1 MVTITKS
8 ETNYNI
14 PMDNMSD
21 SSISKVI
28 TGTIKMRLLIWKRY
42 PSVFVGVFLEMVV
55 LIVMFSI
62 FSSAARFAVLETMT
76 ENEMMIFFMS
86 GIILIMFV
94 NIALWS
100 PINSVNNDL
109 YNGTLEY
116 VYSTPASRFGYYVGY
131 GLADLIIR
139 SVFVVPV
146 LVTLIVLSDSGL
158 MNSVTIIGVILMIG
172 LMVVSMGVLVGLTA
186 IVWKQTSAIAGILGT
201 LFQFVAGA
209 YFPIQSLPVA
219 VQYVA
224 MVLPFTYG
232 YDLIRYYAFHGD
244 WVPILPIPIM
254 WIILLANA
262 VIYYLVAL
270 KMLKKVEK
278 KAKRQGLH
286 LL

>member
-1 MVTITKS
+1 MS
-8 ETNYNI
+8 EN
-14 PMDNMSD
+14 D
-21 SSISKVI
+21 
-28 TGTIKMRLLIWKRY
+28 
-42 PSVFVGVFLEMVV
+42 
-55 LIVMFSI
+55 
-62 FSSAARFAVLETMT
+62 
-76 ENEMMIFFMS
+76 MMIFFMS

-146 LVTLIVLSDSGL
+146 LITLIVLSDSGL
-158 MNSVTIIGVILMIG
+158 INTLNILGVILIIG

-201 LFQFVAGA
+201 MFQFVAGA

-244 WVPILPIPIM
+244 WEPILPIPIM
-254 WIILLANA
+254 WLILLANA

-270 KMLKKVEK
+270 KMLQKVEK